1 MIRNWQTC
9 KSMGDEISGLRNT
22 KWTDVQINY
31 GIQNGQTY
39 KSTTGYEMSRGTNQI
54 RDTKWT
60 EYKSTTGYKMG
71 RRSNQ
76 PRDTKWT
83 DVQINY
89 RIQNGQTYKST
100 TGYKMGGRTNQIN
113 CEIQNGQTY
122 KSTTVTSWADI

>member
-1 MIRNWQTC
+1 
-9 KSMGDEISGLRNT
+9 
-22 KWTDVQINY
+22 
-31 GIQNGQTY
+31 
-39 KSTTGYEMSRGTNQI
+39 MSRGTNQI
-54 RDTKWT
+54 RDTKWA
-60 EYKSTTGYKMG
+60 
-71 RRSNQ
+71 
-76 PRDTKWT
+76 